1 MEVGGKL
8 WKHLSNWASPA
19 PTTAQFFV
27 VHIWDETSEKTSPFK
42 ADFAG
47 LAEVHEI
54 SVPAALMI
62 FRDSGQYAQI
72 SLFTPMELRE
82 NILQFAS
89 LLAGPPPVSLAH
101 SLTIGLSKCHVYANA
116 TLLALYQ

>member
-62 FRDSGQYAQI
+62 FRDSAPRRFPTGLVKG
-72 SLFTPMELRE
+72 S
-82 NILQFAS
+82 
-89 LLAGPPPVSLAH
+89 GDAH
-101 SLTIGLSKCHVYANA
+101 TGAIGL
-116 TLLALYQ
+116 